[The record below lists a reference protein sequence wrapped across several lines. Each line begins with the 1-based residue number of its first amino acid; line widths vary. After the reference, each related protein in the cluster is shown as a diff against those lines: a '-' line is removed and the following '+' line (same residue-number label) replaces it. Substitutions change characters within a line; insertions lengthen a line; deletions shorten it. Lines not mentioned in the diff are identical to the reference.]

1 MKRGPKPCLVESP
14 LTTRMDECADQMV
27 CPALTEIKDEAQPI
41 AEKKTS
47 VQTPALPC
55 KFGKTWWKLF
65 KRRNSDFVSR
75 LAQNVESQCASARL
89 SPQQWT
95 EFFNNHLKPGLEKVA
110 YNPCHIWNEDESRFF
125 RQFTTVGQR
134 VWVTKGRKTVAR
146 RRGWQR
152 QHITAIVAVNAQG
165 QSTKPALLWKTKKI
179 RGDMF
184 LRARCPVTLKGTPDG
199 WSSQEVFLEWVE
211 TVLAKETQPLSN
223 PQKCILLL
231 VHCSKTHL
239 TLQGLQK
246 MKSWGVE
253 VVVFPPH
260 LTDVIQPLD
269 KAVFRA
275 LKASFRKKEEHWKRK
290 NYHRA
295 PSPADFVELWTDA
308 YVDSVRL

>member
-1 MKRGPKPCLVESP
+1 MKRGPKPCQVELP
-14 LTTRMDECADQMV
+14 LTTWMDECADQMV
-27 CPALTEIKDEAQPI
+27 CPTLTEIKDEAQAM

-47 VQTPALPC
+47 VLNPALPC

-75 LAQNVESQCASARL
+75 LAQNVESQRASARL

-95 EFFNNHLKPGLEKVA
+95 EFFNTHLKPGLEKVA
-110 YNPCHIWNEDESRFF
+110 YNPCHIWNEDESGFF

-134 VWVTKGRKTVAR
+134 VWVRKGRKTVAR

-165 QSTKPALLWKTKKI
+165 QATKPALPWNTKKI

-184 LRARCPVTLKGTPDG
+184 LRAQCPVTLKGMPDG
-199 WSSQEVFLEWVE
+199 WSSQEVFLERVE
-211 TVLAKETQPLSN
+211 TVLVKETQPLSN

-231 VHCSKTHL
+231 VDGSKTHL
-239 TLQGLQK
+239 TPQGLQK
-246 MKSWGVE
+246 MRSWGVE

-260 LTDVIQPLD
+260 HQ
-269 KAVFRA
+269 KAMLQHSAVAGPSVLPRGTILGRCASGA
-275 LKASFRKKEEHWKRK
+275 L
-290 NYHRA
+290 
-295 PSPADFVELWTDA
+295 
-308 YVDSVRL
+308 